1 LICQLLLLLLLTGRS
16 CGDLKH
22 RPAEDC
28 PELLLARQLLLL
40 QSCYRCVTLLLLLRR
55 PPALLRM
62 HCCRCQRVL
71 ALPPLLLLC
80 LQVLV
85 NPL

>member
-1 LICQLLLLLLLTGRS
+1 LTCQLLLLLMGRS

-28 PELLLARQLLLL
+28 PELLLAQQLLLL
-40 QSCYRCVTLLLLLRR
+40 QSCYRCVTLLLLRR
-55 PPALLRM
+55 LLVLLQM

-71 ALPPLLLLC
+71 VLPRLLLLC